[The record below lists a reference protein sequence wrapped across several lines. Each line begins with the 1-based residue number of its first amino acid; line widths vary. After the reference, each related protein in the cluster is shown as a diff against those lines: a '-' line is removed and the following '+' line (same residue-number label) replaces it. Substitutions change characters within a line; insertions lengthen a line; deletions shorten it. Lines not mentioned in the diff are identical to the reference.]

1 MLVSYWLRNW
11 GFCQFSFS
19 LLFCWIPVCFC
30 FLMASVD
37 KGEGD
42 GTGLVIEVFCCL
54 FYLFAFQII
63 LLKVCGVWAHSLP
76 RQLVTFL
83 VVILFLCLVYWVLGK
98 TEFTILYS
106 AILNVG
112 TWKKSIQNPFY
123 SYLLPLQIYY
133 VYLNIVIVSDCY
145 LSCHP
150 AQLLLYRWSKL
161 IGCYLH

>member
-1 MLVSYWLRNW
+1 MNPIDW
-11 GFCQFSFS
+11 GIEGFANSAFHCYFAEF
-19 LLFCWIPVCFC
+19 LFVFVFDGQCRQR
-30 FLMASVD
+30 
-37 KGEGD
+37 GRD

-150 AQLLLYRWSKL
+150 AQLLLYRWSNL